1 MENPLHIRQSTSGRR
16 PAQEDPRMSAMLTQ
30 QQRAT
35 DALSIECRRYFGG
48 AVVCDGQRGHLQSHG
63 TEGFDRPVLY
73 PTVTI
78 VMRKAA
84 AFESVPQC
92 RVLADSS
99 GSPPSPKTAFGHAR
113 LFARTAAY

>member
-1 MENPLHIRQSTSGRR
+1 
-16 PAQEDPRMSAMLTQ
+16 MSAMLTQ
-30 QQRAT
+30 QQRVT

-63 TEGFDRPVLY
+63 TKEFDRPVLY

-92 RVLADSS
+92 RVLA
-99 GSPPSPKTAFGHAR
+99 GSRGSECSPKADDG
-113 LFARTAAY
+113 

>member
-1 MENPLHIRQSTSGRR
+1 MSGRR

-84 AFESVPQC
+84 AFESVSQC
-92 RVLADSS
+92 RVLARQQRFPTFAENCLWRCEAVRANGGLR
-99 GSPPSPKTAFGHAR
+99 GS
-113 LFARTAAY
+113 L